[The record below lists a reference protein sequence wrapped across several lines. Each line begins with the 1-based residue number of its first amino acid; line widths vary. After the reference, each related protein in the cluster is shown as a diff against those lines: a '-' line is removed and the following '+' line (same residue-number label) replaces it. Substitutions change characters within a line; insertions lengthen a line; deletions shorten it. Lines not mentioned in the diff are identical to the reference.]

1 MCGIVGYIGKKQAAP
16 ILLDGLSKLE
26 YRGYDSAGMAIFD
39 GKKINMAKATGR
51 LKVLSELTHEGA
63 TLPGTVGIGHTRWAT
78 HGAPSDINAHPHF
91 NEAGTIAVV
100 HNGIIENYM
109 KLKKK
114 LLEKGY
120 KFQSDTDT
128 EVVAQLLDYYYTGN
142 PLETITKVM
151 HRVEGSYA
159 LGIIFAEN
167 PDVIY
172 AVRKD
177 SPLIVGRGEGENLIA
192 SDVPAILKYTR
203 DVYFIEN
210 EEIARLSEKKIE
222 FFNVDGES
230 IEKECKHI
238 EWDIHAA
245 EKGGYEH
252 FMLKEMNEQLKD
264 YSEMTEK
271 MAETRERNRIA
282 REIHDTLGH
291 TMTGLSAG
299 IDACIAM
306 IDFSVDATK
315 EQLNKISQ
323 VARQGIKDIRRSV
336 NKLRPDA
343 LEHSGLQEALEKMIN
358 ETMQVSDVKIN
369 YDCQVEVLKFNQ
381 DEEDMIYRVVQESI
395 TNAIRHGKAKQID
408 VNLWKED
415 KWLNLEIKDNGIG
428 CEEIYTGF
436 GLIHIEERIK
446 MLKGTVEYDG
456 SNGFKVTARIPIR
469 WGEKL

>member
-1 MCGIVGYIGKKQAAP
+1 
-16 ILLDGLSKLE
+16 
-26 YRGYDSAGMAIFD
+26 
-39 GKKINMAKATGR
+39 
-51 LKVLSELTHEGA
+51 
-63 TLPGTVGIGHTRWAT
+63 
-78 HGAPSDINAHPHF
+78 
-91 NEAGTIAVV
+91 
-100 HNGIIENYM
+100 
-109 KLKKK
+109 
-114 LLEKGY
+114 
-120 KFQSDTDT
+120 
-128 EVVAQLLDYYYTGN
+128 
-142 PLETITKVM
+142 
-151 HRVEGSYA
+151 
-159 LGIIFAEN
+159 
-167 PDVIY
+167 
-172 AVRKD
+172 
-177 SPLIVGRGEGENLIA
+177 
-192 SDVPAILKYTR
+192 
-203 DVYFIEN
+203 
-210 EEIARLSEKKIE
+210 
-222 FFNVDGES
+222 
-230 IEKECKHI
+230 
-238 EWDIHAA
+238 
-245 EKGGYEH
+245 
-252 FMLKEMNEQLKD
+252 
-264 YSEMTEK
+264 MTEK

-428 CEEIYTGF
+428 CEEIHTGF